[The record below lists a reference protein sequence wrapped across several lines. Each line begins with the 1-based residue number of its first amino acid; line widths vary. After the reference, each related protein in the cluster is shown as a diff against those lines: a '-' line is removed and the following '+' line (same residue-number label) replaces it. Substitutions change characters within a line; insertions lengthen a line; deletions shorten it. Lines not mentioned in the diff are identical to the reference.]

1 MSKNIIVSNRLPIQ
15 IQKVENSTYRVD
27 QSSGGLATGL
37 KSVHR
42 EGNSLWIGWPGIQ
55 EEALNDQEKSD
66 VEKQLQD
73 NNYLPIHLNGGEIEE
88 FYNGLSNTCL
98 WPLFHY
104 FTEFTHFDEKQW
116 NSYLQVNQKF
126 ADAIIANSQEDDII
140 WIHDYQLLLC
150 PDLVRKKR
158 PNVCIGLFL
167 HIPFPSF
174 EIFRIFPKREELL
187 KGMLGADLIGFHTYD
202 YQRHFVS
209 SATRI
214 LRLTANFNELN
225 YSGRN
230 IVVNTFP
237 MGIDY
242 QKFESFALK
251 HKAQKEEEKSNLRKQ
266 LEIHKK
272 EKDSLLI
279 LSIDRLDYTKGVVNR
294 LCAFEQFL
302 EQYPEYIG
310 KARLIMLAVPSRSN
324 VPQYQQL
331 KNETDQT
338 VGRINGKFARVNWT
352 PIWYFYRS
360 MPFEDLI
367 DLYISSDIAMITPV
381 RDGMNLVAKEYL
393 ATRVDGD
400 GILILSEMAGAA
412 KELHQAIIINP
423 FDPQDMIQALK
434 KSADMTKEEQ
444 IQRNK
449 ISRNRIQRY
458 HVEHW
463 AKDFMKSLNDVKLQ
477 QEKNQTPR
485 LNSQIQ
491 ASIKEE
497 LKASKNAVLFL
508 DFDGTLVNFNDDPL
522 KALPSQETINT
533 IAKLNQSPHVEPV
546 IISGRSME
554 FLENVFEELEINLI
568 GEHGYQIKHK
578 GTRFDNSDIHNSK
591 WKEHLIPILEGFSDR
606 TPGTFIEVKHHA
618 LVWHYRKADPELGK
632 VRASELKTLL
642 KSLITSNLTIL
653 DGDCVI
659 EITHSQINKGST
671 ALSLCNENKYD
682 FIMAIGDDV
691 TDENMFI
698 HLPEKTHSIKV
709 GKKETQAKNYLSNVE
724 AVQDFLKYLSD

>member
-15 IQKVENSTYRVD
+15 IQKAENSTYRVD

-55 EEALNDQEKSD
+55 EEALNDQEKRD

-73 NNYLPIHLNGGEIEE
+73 NSYLPIHLNEGEIEE

-104 FTEFTHFDEKQW
+104 FTEFTLFDEKQW

-400 GILILSEMAGAA
+400 GILILSEMAGAS

-485 LNSQIQ
+485 LNSKIQ
-491 ASIKEE
+491 ANIKEE

-522 KALPSQETINT
+522 KALPSQETIST
-533 IAKLNQSPHVEPV
+533 IAKLNQSHHIDPV
-546 IISGRSME
+546 IISGRSMD

-606 TPGTFIEVKHHA
+606 TPGTFIEEKHHA

-709 GKKETQAKNYLSNVE
+709 GKRETQAKNYLSNVE
-724 AVQDFLKYLSD
+724 AVQDFLKYLSE